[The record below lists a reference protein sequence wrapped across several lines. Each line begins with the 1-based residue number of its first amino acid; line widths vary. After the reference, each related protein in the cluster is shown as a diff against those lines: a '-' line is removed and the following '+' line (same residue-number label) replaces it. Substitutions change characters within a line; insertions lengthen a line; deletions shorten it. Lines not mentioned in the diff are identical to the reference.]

1 MIHFDRLTACSIFQ
15 TPGSMRPLIH
25 SFLGAFAAEI
35 FFSKARVRI
44 LAEDDDYSALGTLR
58 RLIGRRV
65 GEFFEIVF
73 VGSVPD
79 VNFRLKTAPARSA
92 FLPIAV
98 MLFGVMIGA

>member
-44 LAEDDDYSALGTLR
+44 LAEDDDCSALGTFGW
-58 RLIGRRV
+58 LIGWR
-65 GEFFEIVF
+65 
-73 VGSVPD
+73 
-79 VNFRLKTAPARSA
+79 
-92 FLPIAV
+92 
-98 MLFGVMIGA
+98 IG